1 MMQLLSLRYGTNPDQ
16 TPATLTFPGNQT
28 SPLTVLNGQPGYINL
43 LDALNSWQLVR
54 ELQEATGLA
63 TAASFKHVSPAG
75 VGTAVRFDQTL
86 CQSYHLTTC
95 PTSAIAIAYV
105 RARGADRMSSYGDF
119 IGLSAKCDAETAHL
133 IQHEVSDGI
142 IAPAYTPDAL
152 TILKQKKRGRY
163 LILQIDPDYTP
174 AEPITTRQVFGF
186 ELTQPRSQQ
195 TITPALLTNIPT
207 QQTKLPQSA
216 IRDLLIAL
224 ITTKYTQSNSV
235 CYAYDG
241 QTIGVG
247 AGQQSRIHCVR
258 LAGGK
263 ADRWLLRQHPLILG
277 LPFQPTVKQVT
288 KDNVID
294 QILEVGITSI
304 LADHVW
310 EHYFTRQPVE
320 LKQLDRT
327 AWLKHFQNISLASDG
342 FFPFSDN
349 IERAVKSGVRYIAQ
363 PGGSIRDDA
372 VIEACDRYHMTMVM
386 TGLRLFWH

>member
-1 MMQLLSLRYGTNPDQ
+1 M
-16 TPATLTFPGNQT
+16 
-28 SPLTVLNGQPGYINL
+28 
-43 LDALNSWQLVR
+43 
-54 ELQEATGLA
+54 
-63 TAASFKHVSPAG
+63 
-75 VGTAVRFDQTL
+75 
-86 CQSYHLTTC
+86 
-95 PTSAIAIAYV
+95 
-105 RARGADRMSSYGDF
+105 
-119 IGLSAKCDAETAHL
+119 
-133 IQHEVSDGI
+133 
-142 IAPAYTPDAL
+142 
-152 TILKQKKRGRY
+152 
-163 LILQIDPDYTP
+163 ILQIDPDYTP

-263 ADRWLLRQHPLILG
+263 ADRWLFRQHPLILG

-310 EHYFTRQPVE
+310 EQYFTRQPVE

-372 VIEACDRYHMTMVM
+372 VIEACDRYHMTMAM

>member
-1 MMQLLSLRYGTNPDQ
+1 MQNLSLRYGTNPDQ
-16 TPATLTFPGNQT
+16 TPATLTFPGDQT

-54 ELQEATGLA
+54 ELQTATGLA
-63 TAASFKHVSPAG
+63 AAASFKHVSPAG
-75 VGTAVRFDQTL
+75 VGTAVRFDQAL
-86 CQSYHLTTC
+86 CQSYHLDAC

-119 IGLSAKCDAETAHL
+119 IGLSAKCDAETASL

-142 IAPAYTPDAL
+142 IAPAYTPEAL
-152 TILKQKKRGRY
+152 AILKQKKRGRY
-163 LILQIDPDYTP
+163 LILQIDPAYTP
-174 AEPITTRQVFGF
+174 AQPTDTRQVFGF

-195 TITPALLTNIPT
+195 AITPALLTNIAT
-207 QQTKLPQSA
+207 QQTNLPQTA

-258 LAGGK
+258 LAGDK
-263 ADRWLLRQHPLILG
+263 ADRWLLRQHPSILG
-277 LPFQPTVKQVT
+277 LPFQNNVKKVT

-294 QILEVGITSI
+294 QILEVGVDSI
-304 LADHVW
+304 LADQVW
-310 EHYFTRQPVE
+310 EQYFTRQPVE

-349 IERAVKSGVRYIAQ
+349 IERAAKSGVRYIAQ
-363 PGGSIRDDA
+363 PGGSMRDDA
-372 VIEACDRYHMTMVM
+372 VIVACDQHHMTMAM